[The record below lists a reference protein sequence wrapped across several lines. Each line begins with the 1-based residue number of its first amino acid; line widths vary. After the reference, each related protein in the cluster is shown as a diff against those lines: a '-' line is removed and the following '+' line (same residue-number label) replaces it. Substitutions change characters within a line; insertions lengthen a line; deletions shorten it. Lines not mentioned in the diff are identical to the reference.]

1 MAYTLVA
8 MYFINQFRKDAHKL
22 FKVDPEAS
30 VGFGI
35 SAATAVTMG
44 KYLITINIKIV
55 DLIWSYLSPYLSSM
69 ENWKTSQNL
78 KDAVVMKLFAVKF
91 VVNYYPFFYI
101 AFIQEQIEGCGSEET
116 TACIDLL
123 SENLLIFFF
132 TSMATVIGTIA
143 FTIAFSV
150 WSIYK
155 EIRQVR
161 PGSPAYTYI
170 QAQAKFAMYEGD
182 TDDFMVL
189 VVHLGFVLMF
199 SVVLPVQ
206 AFLAFAVGM
215 ICKQLMAYRM
225 TSVLVRADPKGQEG
239 IGAWFEIIKA
249 ISYIGVVCNIGIAV
263 VEMYP
268 LREFDPIHKL
278 IIFVA
283 AQNIAGL
290 TVVMIQGA
298 FGEADIPTLTVEEA
312 QDELLDDVFGAT
324 KEALKVRET
333 HAIDLWQNV
342 AGN

>member
-206 AFLAFAVGM
+206 AFLAFVVGM
-215 ICKQLMAYRM
+215 VCKQLLAYRM
-225 TSVLVRADPKGQEG
+225 TSVLVRANPIGQEG
-239 IGAWFEIIKA
+239 IGAWFDIIKT
-249 ISYIGVVCNIGIAV
+249 ISAIGVVCNVGLAV
-263 VEMYP
+263 FEMQP
-268 LREFDPIHKL
+268 LSTFDPILKL

-283 AQNIAGL
+283 AQNIAAVIVL
-290 TVVMIQGA
+290 TIQGG
-298 FGEADIPTLTVEEA
+298 FNDADIPTLVVEEA
-312 QDELLDDVFGAT
+312 QTELLDDVFGVSKMT
-324 KEALKVRET
+324 LNVEKTTGL
-333 HAIDLWQNV
+333 DLWKNV
-342 AGN
+342 AGY